1 MRGLSNEC
9 FKFYLSN
16 RKQYVSIPGYGSN
29 LADVKFGV
37 PQGSVLGP
45 LLF

>member
-16 RKQYVSIPGYGSN
+16 RKQYVSFPGYGSN